1 MASIPN
7 LSEEDIQARLAA
19 RLADPSIGV
28 MNEGYAVREP
38 RPAAVLLPLLR
49 QDDEWHLLYILRSV
63 HEGDMHS
70 GQVAFPGGRVEPD
83 DASAA
88 QAALREAQEEINLAP
103 EQVRLLGNLE
113 DFITISSYRVTPV
126 VGVIPWPIKLDPQ
139 PGEVQRIFTIPLP
152 WLADPANREERER
165 TAPNGTPVQVV
176 YFSHYDRELLWGITA
191 RITLNFLQ
199 ALDLA

>member
-1 MASIPN
+1 MATFPD
-7 LSEEDIQARLAA
+7 LSEDEIRARLAA
-19 RLADPSIGV
+19 RLADPTIGV
-28 MNEGYAVREP
+28 MNEGYAVHEP
-38 RPAAVLLPLLR
+38 RAAAVLLPLLR

-70 GQVAFPGGRVEPD
+70 GQVAFPGGRLEPE

-88 QAALREAQEEINLAP
+88 QAALREAQEEINLSP
-103 EQVRLLGNLE
+103 QQVRLLGNLE

-126 VGVIPWPIKLDPQ
+126 VGVMPWPVALDPQ

-165 TAPNGTPVQVV
+165 IAPNGAPVQVV

-199 ALDLA
+199 ALGLA

>member
-1 MASIPN
+1 MAILN
-7 LSEEDIQARLAA
+7 LSEDDIRTRLAA
-19 RLADPSIGV
+19 RLTDPAIGV
-28 MNEGYAVREP
+28 MNEGYAVDEP

-126 VGVIPWPIKLDPQ
+126 VGVIPWPLKLDAQ

-152 WLADPANREERER
+152 WLAEPANREERER
-165 TAPNGTPVQVV
+165 IAPNGTPVQVV
-176 YFSHYDRELLWGITA
+176 YFSHYERELLWGITA

-199 ALDLA
+199 AMGLA

>member
-1 MASIPN
+1 MVTIPDF
-7 LSEEDIQARLAA
+7 SEDEIRQRLAA
-19 RLADPSIGV
+19 RKADPLVSI
-28 MNEGYAVREP
+28 MNEGYEVRTP

-70 GQVAFPGGRVEPD
+70 GQVAFPGGRWDPGETQ
-83 DASAA
+83 AE
-88 QAALREAQEEINLAP
+88 QAALREAHEEVNLP
-103 EQVRLLGNLE
+103 PDQVRLLGNLE

-165 TAPNGTPVQVV
+165 TAPNGAAVRVV
-176 YFSHYDRELLWGITA
+176 YFTQYDRELLWGVTA
-191 RITLNFLQ
+191 RITLIFLQ
-199 ALDLA
+199 ALGLA